1 MTIMIK
7 IVIMIFIIKST
18 YLKAN
23 FEIMYNLNDKSA
35 KE

>member
-1 MTIMIK
+1 MTIIIK
-7 IVIMIFIIKST
+7 IVMIFIIKST

>member
-1 MTIMIK
+1 
-7 IVIMIFIIKST
+7 MIFIIKST

-35 KE
+35 KEQFQ